1 MGANSNSQI
10 SAIKVIMMNPIYQ
23 KSETNL
29 IIILRCDKA
38 PNQKF
43 WNSEIK
49 DWTSDIEE
57 ATIYPVYGDAL
68 RGIWKEIP

>member
-1 MGANSNSQI
+1 
-10 SAIKVIMMNPIYQ
+10 MMNPIYQ